1 MVYLSLNLKENASAD
16 FLFDDNSRFM
26 ILNFRS
32 AVTTLSFHRSCLK
45 HIDYGTGLE
54 SYTNT
59 SIEDTHK
66 NRVKFKQCLDIL
78 RENVSQEDYNSLE
91 MFMKENDPEIYELM
105 NESLK

>member
-1 MVYLSLNLKENASAD
+1 MVYLSLKLKENGSSD
-16 FLFDDNSRFM
+16 FLFDDNSHFM
-26 ILNFRS
+26 ICNFRS
-32 AVTTLSFHRSCLK
+32 AGTTLSFHRSCLE

-54 SYTNT
+54 SYTNS

-66 NRVKFKQCLDIL
+66 NRVKFKQCLDTL